1 MRIRLIVCLAAAG
14 IGGCRTAPPAPQP
27 APPPVASVDA
37 ALVPPPAGASR
48 LQLDASQ
55 AFVFPQLLESALPA
69 YPPDLLALR
78 LAPVEVCVEI
88 DIGADGRV
96 GAVSHRRDA
105 TCASPEAP
113 HAARFAAAVEQAVRL
128 WTYDPA
134 LVCRTSDGRAVKDAC
149 AEPDAIDTPVAL
161 RLSYAFVFS
170 QQDGR
175 PSVQLASDAEPGSR

>member
-14 IGGCRTAPPAPQP
+14 MGGCRTTPP
-27 APPPVASVDA
+27 APPPAPVASVEA
-37 ALVPPPAGASR
+37 TLVPPPAGASR

-69 YPPDLLALR
+69 YPPGLLALR
-78 LAPVEVCVEI
+78 LAPVEVCVAVDI
-88 DIGADGRV
+88 DADGRV
-96 GAVSHRRDA
+96 GAVSWRRDA
-105 TCASPEAP
+105 SCAAGETP
-113 HAARFAAAVEQAVRL
+113 HVARFAEAVEQAVRL

-134 LVCRTSDGRAVKDAC
+134 LVCRTSDGRAVEDAC

-175 PSVQLASDAEPGSR
+175 PSVQLASDAEPGGR